1 MELLIIT
8 GMSGAG
14 KSKAIGALEDI
25 GFYCIDNMPPQLIGA
40 FTDIIDNSNLARKGA
55 AIVTDLRG
63 GDLFENLVPELQELK
78 KRGKEFKLLFL
89 DADDRVLV
97 RRYRETRRKHPL
109 IDKTGGN
116 IEAAVKTE
124 RELLSPISRTADY
137 HINTSNLL
145 SGQLKERLSM
155 IFTGGNTNGSMSVL
169 ISSFG
174 FKYGDPT
181 SFDLVFDVRC
191 LPNPFYDENLKD
203 KTGKD
208 QEIEDYVMGFQ
219 QSKDLYQK
227 ITQLIDFSIP
237 LYQKEGKALLSI
249 GFGCTGGKHR
259 SVLFAEL
266 LHKHLKTST
275 ITHRDI
281 DKK

>member
-78 KRGKEFKLLFL
+78 KRGKDFKLLFL
-89 DADDRVLV
+89 DADDNVLV

-116 IEAAVKTE
+116 IEEAVKTE

-137 HINTSNLL
+137 HINTSILR

-155 IFTGGNTNGSMSVL
+155 IFTGGNAGGSMTVL
-169 ISSFG
+169 INSFG

-191 LPNPFYDENLKD
+191 LPNPFYEEHLKD

-208 QEIEDYVMGFQ
+208 QEIEDYVMDFQ
-219 QSKDLYQK
+219 ESKDLYEK
-227 ITQLIDFSIP
+227 IKQLIDFSLP

-266 LHKHLKTST
+266 MHKHLKTST
-275 ITHRDI
+275 IAHRDI